1 MASKGRRERKT
12 ARYAALLA
20 ALEAEGK
27 RLYHNATLSW
37 PYNEIP
43 DGMDE
48 VAWGAWYLSVEDEL
62 YNLNMNMYDPAWI
75 DGRIALRY
83 GKVYT
88 WGRGGRTCA
97 PEDWIRQNG
106 GSSFNVK
113 GPGDLMEGRGRAEG
127 WRLLVDMR
135 AWNEYVKDFCSEE
148 NIFEVIRGPI
158 DEAVGRKRQAALEL
172 ARMLTI

>member
-43 DGMDE
+43 DGMYE

-83 GKVYT
+83 GKVYC

-113 GPGDLMEGRGRAEG
+113 GPEYLMEGKTRAEG
-127 WRLLVDMR
+127 WQLFADMKE
-135 AWNEYVKDFCSEE
+135 WNDYVVSFCSRA
-148 NIFEVIRGPI
+148 NILNVVMESVN
-158 DEAVGRKRQAALEL
+158 EAVEQDRAARREL